1 MTFCENLDFPLRNE
15 GKASDVL
22 SLPLTFLQVDIPSW
36 EVMNTVQAQEHTLKM
51 TPLPQL
57 SFPFVDSGC
66 VQIDGD
72 TLLLMQFCK
81 LSQSQNFLSPNTFYV
96 LVSRLF

>member
-15 GKASDVL
+15 GKTSGVL

-51 TPLPQL
+51 TPLLQL

-72 TLLLMQFCK
+72 TLLLMPFC
-81 LSQSQNFLSPNTFYV
+81 N
-96 LVSRLF
+96 